1 MTIALEPSQPVTAS
15 DARPQPVD
23 WHIVTGEYPPDC
35 GGVGDYTRLVA
46 RGLAAA
52 GDSVTVW
59 APFAAARPPADAG
72 VTVRT
77 LPDRYGLRS
86 LAVLSRELDAAASP
100 RVLVQYVPHAFG
112 WKGGNLPFCLWLWL
126 GRDRSPWVMFHEVA
140 YPFEAGDRLGRR
152 ALATLNR
159 MMARLVSR
167 AAHRA
172 FVSIPAWRRDVE
184 SLAVR
189 GTSIEWLPV
198 PTTVPVVG
206 DVAAAAAARSR
217 YSAGRPIAGCFGTF
231 GSLIRT
237 QLLEC
242 VPLLTEQADCSILL
256 IGRRSD
262 AMASELASRHPHLAN
277 RLHATGVLSGEQ
289 VSVHIHACD
298 VMLQPYPDGVSTRRT
313 SAMAALA
320 HERALVTTSGTLT
333 EAFWAVDH
341 AAILVPAA
349 DPAALASAAAAL
361 LADPMRRA
369 QLGSRGADLYR
380 SRFDVSHTVKTLRRV
395 A

>member
-1 MTIALEPSQPVTAS
+1 MTIALEPYEHAAAG
-15 DARPQPVD
+15 DARVPAVD
-23 WHIVTGEYPPDC
+23 WHILTGEYPPDC

-59 APFAAARPPADAG
+59 APSATALLPPDGG
-72 VTVRT
+72 VTVRR

-86 LAVLSRELDAAASP
+86 LGVLSRELDAAASP

-112 WKGGNLPFCLWLWL
+112 WRGGNLPFCLWLWL

-140 YPFEAGDRLGRR
+140 YPFEAADRPGRR
-152 ALATLNR
+152 ALATVNR
-159 MMARLVSR
+159 MMAHLVSR

-184 SLAVR
+184 SLAAA

-198 PTTVPVVG
+198 PTTVPVIG
-206 DVAAAAAARSR
+206 DPAAAAAVRSR
-217 YSAGRPIAGCFGTF
+217 YSMGRLMVGCFGTF
-231 GSLIRT
+231 GAQIRA
-237 QLLEC
+237 QLHACL
-242 VPLLTEQADCSILL
+242 PLLAHQTECSILL
-256 IGRRSD
+256 IGRHSD
-262 AMASELASRHPHLAN
+262 AMVSELTSRHPHLAN
-277 RLHATGVLSGEQ
+277 RLHATGSLSAEE
-289 VSVHIHACD
+289 VSRHIHACD

-320 HERALVTTSGTLT
+320 HDRALVTTSGALT
-333 EAFWAVDH
+333 EAFWALDH
-341 AAILVPAA
+341 AAILVPAT
-349 DPAALASAAAAL
+349 DSTALAAAVAAL
-361 LADPMRRA
+361 LGDPMRRA
-369 QLGSRGADLYR
+369 QLGARAADLYR
-380 SRFDVSHTVKTLRRV
+380 SRFDVVHTVKTLRRS

>member
-1 MTIALEPSQPVTAS
+1 MTIALEAYEHLTTAA
-15 DARPQPVD
+15 ARFAAVD

-59 APFAAARPPADAG
+59 APFATARPPADAG
-72 VTVRT
+72 VTVRM
-77 LPDRYGLRS
+77 LPDRYGPRS
-86 LAVLSRELDAAASP
+86 LRVLSRALDSAVSP

-112 WKGGNLPFCLWLWL
+112 WKGGNLPFCVWLWL

-140 YPFEAGDRLGRR
+140 YPLEAGDRLERR
-152 ALATLNR
+152 ALAAVNR
-159 MMARLVSR
+159 IMARLVSR

-184 SLAVR
+184 SLAAA

-198 PTTVPVVG
+198 PTTIAVVA
-206 DVAAAAAARSR
+206 DPAATAAARRR
-217 YSAGRPIAGCFGTF
+217 YSAGEPLVGCFGSF
-231 GSLIRT
+231 GSVIRT
-237 QLLEC
+237 QLFEGL
-242 VPLLTEQADCSILL
+242 PLLAKQADCSILL
-256 IGRRSD
+256 IGRHSD
-262 AMASELASRHPHLAN
+262 ATASDLAARHPYLAN
-277 RLHATGVLSGEQ
+277 RLHATGALTAEQ

-313 SAMAALA
+313 TAMAALA
-320 HERALVTTSGTLT
+320 HDRALVTTSGSLT
-333 EAFWAVDH
+333 EAFWALDH

-369 QLGSRGADLYR
+369 QLGSRAADLYR
-380 SRFDVSHTVKTLRRV
+380 SRFDVSHTVKTLRRTG
-395 A
+395 

>member
-1 MTIALEPSQPVTAS
+1 MTIALEPYEQVQAS
-15 DARPQPVD
+15 NGRVSAVD
-23 WHIVTGEYPPDC
+23 WHILTGEYPPDC

-59 APFAAARPPADAG
+59 APSATASLPVDGG
-72 VTVRT
+72 VTVRR

-86 LAVLSRELDAAASP
+86 LGVLSRELDAAASP

-126 GRDRSPWVMFHEVA
+126 TRDRSPWVMFHEVA

-152 ALATLNR
+152 ALATVNR
-159 MMARLVSR
+159 MMAHLVSR

-184 SLAVR
+184 SLAVA

-198 PTTVPVVG
+198 PTTVPVIG
-206 DVAAAAAARSR
+206 DPVAAAAVRSR
-217 YSAGRPIAGCFGTF
+217 YSMGRLMVGCFGTF
-231 GSLIRT
+231 GAQIRAH
-237 QLLEC
+237 LHEC
-242 VPLLTEQADCSILL
+242 LPLLGNQSDCSILL
-256 IGRRSD
+256 IGRHSD
-262 AMASELASRHPHLAN
+262 AMAGELASRHPHLAT
-277 RLHATGVLSGEQ
+277 RLHATGALTAEE

-320 HERALVTTSGTLT
+320 HDRALVTTTGALT
-333 EAFWAVDH
+333 EAFWALDH
-341 AAILVPAA
+341 AALLVPAA
-349 DPAALASAAAAL
+349 DSAALAASVAAL

-369 QLGSRGADLYR
+369 QLGARAAELYR
-380 SRFDVSHTVKTLRRV
+380 SRFDVVHTVKTLRRS